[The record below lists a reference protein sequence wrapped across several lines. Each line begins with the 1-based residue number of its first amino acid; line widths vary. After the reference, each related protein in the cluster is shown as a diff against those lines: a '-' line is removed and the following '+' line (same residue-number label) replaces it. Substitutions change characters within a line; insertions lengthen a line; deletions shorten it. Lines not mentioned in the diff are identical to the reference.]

1 MKVLIDTNVL
11 ISAVLR
17 DRNPEKVIMY
27 VIEQPEI
34 EWVIS
39 PEIMTEYK
47 EVLVLSRKKFGLPT
61 ELLQRWYQVLDDV
74 TSLYKVTNSINF
86 PRDQDDAMFLS
97 CALATNADFL
107 ITGDKDFTEAQ
118 KLINTIILSVSQ
130 FVGLVI
136 DS

>member
-27 VIEQPEI
+27 VIEQSEI

-47 EVLVLSRKKFGLPT
+47 EVLSRKKFGLPSG
-61 ELLQRWYQVLDDV
+61 LLQRWYQVLDDATSPYIV
-74 TSLYKVTNSINF
+74 TKSIAF
-86 PRDQDDAMFLS
+86 PRDRDDAMFLS
-97 CALATNADFL
+97 CALAANADFL

-118 KLINTIILSVSQ
+118 KLIKTIILSVSQ
-130 FVGLVI
+130 FVRLVI
-136 DS
+136 DSAD

>member
-47 EVLVLSRKKFGLPT
+47 EVLSRKKFGLPT